1 MPPSRNLRRA
11 SRRCF
16 KRFCMLLRR
25 TSSNSASGRPSTTRV
40 MLAVEPWFLKPEHI
54 QILRSFGTKCA
65 DCFVEWARAMDTSV
79 FNSVSFC
86 SSTSG
91 KKETMPVGDSPSWS
105 LHPQTKSKWSSRVG
119 GKSTRMKPPPQPQP
133 VYASRNDPKQFDTIL
148 PLQAPPGPHR
158 APTHPTFKRRWS
170 CDGPRAPSSPSAIT
184 EILYDS
190 PLILLRCCR
199 MLRERPKRFNM
210 FVGLKRCLEDSCLWI
225 KSVLRSFDMP
235 IFLGVWCSAARPLYQ
250 GTVINPHHATSS
262 VPGESRQTKGVGVSQ
277 YFQAR
282 FFEWWFQ
289 HGILLT
295 TATGCLA
302 LLPPGCDPIC
312 HPQTSPFSLPLLSRS
327 CSQKKALWGQNWD
340 QCQPASFHFLVSFQ
354 EHVRLIM
361 INPNWLWPVTTQL
374 LSIQVRP
381 FPLLMYGII
390 VLAIAQHST
399 CQELSWNKGG
409 KKGNTCKKV
418 VAASTKKS
426 SNSGVHVANFD
437 PSVEHPFGSTHR
449 WTQSEGHMFDSM
461 FSVPSG
467 VKEIAR
473 FKIFSTS
480 TWICQ
485 SFQLHLPMQSRNP
498 KLQL

>member
-1 MPPSRNLRRA
+1 MSPSRNLRRA

-40 MLAVEPWFLKPEHI
+40 VLAVEPWFLKPEHI
-54 QILRSFGTKCA
+54 QILRSFGTKWYQVCRLF
-65 DCFVEWARAMDTSV
+65 CGRMGTHNGHLSL
-79 FNSVSFC
+79 SVSFC

-91 KKETMPVGDSPSWS
+91 KKETVPVGDSPSWS

-133 VYASRNDPKQFDTIL
+133 VYASHASRNDPKQFDTIL
-148 PLQAPPGPHR
+148 PLQAPPGPHRAPTGPPTGPQR

-190 PLILLRCCR
+190 PLVLLRCCK

-210 FVGLKRCLEDSCLWI
+210 FVGLKSCLEDSCLWI
-225 KSVLRSFDMP
+225 KSVLRSFNMP

-250 GTVINPHHATSS
+250 GTINPHHATSS
-262 VPGESRQTKGVGVSQ
+262 FPGGSRQTKGVSQ

-327 CSQKKALWGQNWD
+327 FSQKNMHFGVKIGN
-340 QCQPASFHFLVSFQ
+340 QCQPASFHFLASFE

-361 INPNWLWPVTTQL
+361 INPSWLWPVTTQL

-409 KKGNTCKKV
+409 KKRKHLQ
-418 VAASTKKS
+418 KS
-426 SNSGVHVANFD
+426 CCCFN
-437 PSVEHPFGSTHR
+437 
-449 WTQSEGHMFDSM
+449 
-461 FSVPSG
+461 
-467 VKEIAR
+467 
-473 FKIFSTS
+473 
-480 TWICQ
+480 
-485 SFQLHLPMQSRNP
+485 
-498 KLQL
+498 